1 MTQPVPAGEPFSPVA
16 PPANTPRPD
25 RNKATL
31 GQRIAG
37 ALLILNA
44 VFLLAQATLTP
55 FLPDAGGPRPGMFL
69 GSALLDIAIGITL
82 LVGNRKLATLAIIRA
97 ALGLVVFTALY
108 VMTDPLAAVFQVAAS
123 TGMLLLLIGDA
134 KKARL
139 LVGSIV
145 FGLYLAVASA
155 SLLLVTA
162 GKLPLAA
169 LVLKATGAIEPIPSK
184 TVTGHAVRYSLKL
197 PDDRW
202 FVRKDSLAKKDN
214 PLADRWLIRPDIDAH
229 ILVIAEHVPG
239 AVVPLDPYTDEVLNN
254 AKKASTKFSLKHRAA
269 IEGRAEQA
277 RVARVTATVDKLDL
291 EYMFGVYAAY
301 DRGFQVVAFAPAKSF
316 DKIAGDFEKMIT
328 SFELPPEVIDPP
340 VPAEVEPAPVGHL
353 IGVSFPY
360 TLEAPSDRWHLR
372 KADVV
377 RKENP
382 LIDRWMVRHEKDA
395 HVFVVAEHAPGSVLP
410 IEAYTD
416 AVLQN
421 LRERS
426 SDLKVISREPMAWDP
441 QHTRLMRLSSTIDG
455 KAIEYWFAAIVA
467 QDRGFQV
474 AGFTAATLFP
484 GMDKE
489 IRQAVESFRLP
500 PSPRKK

>member
-1 MTQPVPAGEPFSPVA
+1 
-16 PPANTPRPD
+16 
-25 RNKATL
+25 
-31 GQRIAG
+31 
-37 ALLILNA
+37 
-44 VFLLAQATLTP
+44 
-55 FLPDAGGPRPGMFL
+55 
-69 GSALLDIAIGITL
+69 
-82 LVGNRKLATLAIIRA
+82 
-97 ALGLVVFTALY
+97 VVFTALY
-108 VMTDPLAAVFQVAAS
+108 VKTDPIAAVFQVAAS
-123 TGMLLLLIGDA
+123 TGMLLLLIGEA

-162 GKLPLAA
+162 GKLPFAA
-169 LVLKATGAIEPIPSK
+169 MVLKATGAIEPLSST
-184 TVTGHAVRYSLKL
+184 TVTGQAVRYSLKL

-202 FVRKDSLAKKDN
+202 YLRKDSLAKKDN
-214 PLADRWLIRPDIDAH
+214 PLADRWLIRPDIDGH

-239 AVVPLDPYTDEVLNN
+239 AVVPLEPYADEVLQN
-254 AKKASTKFSLKHRAA
+254 AKKAASKFSLKSRGP
-269 IEGRAEQA
+269 IPGRAEHGRIMRA
-277 RVARVTATVDKLDL
+277 TATVDKLDL

-316 DKIAGDFEKMIT
+316 DKIAADFEKMIT
-328 SFELPPEVIDPP
+328 SFELPPEAIDPP
-340 VPAEVEPAPVGHL
+340 APPEVEPAPVGHL
-353 IGVSFPY
+353 IGVAFPY
-360 TLEAPSDRWHLR
+360 TIDAPSDRWHLR

-382 LIDRWMVRHEKDA
+382 LIDRWMARYDKDA
-395 HVFVVAEHAPGSVLP
+395 HVFVVAEHAPGSILP
-410 IEAYTD
+410 IEAYAD

-421 LRERS
+421 MRERS
-426 SDLKVISREPMAWDP
+426 TDLKVISREPMAWDP
-441 QHTRLMRLSSTIDG
+441 QHTRLMRLSSTIEG

-474 AGFTAATLFP
+474 AGFAAATLFP

-500 PSPRKK
+500 ASPRKK